1 MPVVIVVVEN
11 QIQFMN
17 MLSHMVLYTLLAN
30 NMMLTILSTRVVNVS
45 QLTSAKTVHGHHAQ
59 LDKLVKIN
67 VGLLK
72 LRNIMSVIIMVLLA
86 LLK

>member
-45 QLTSAKTVHGHHAQ
+45 QLTFVKTAHGHHAQ
-59 LDKLVKIN
+59 LDKLVKTN

-72 LRNIMSVIIMVLLA
+72 LRNIMSVIIMVLLV